1 MNIFIPPRDA
11 FSGTSPR
18 KSTLICQATGFRPRE
33 ISVSWLREGKLLG
46 SNFTTD
52 KVQVEDKGPGPVTYS
67 VSSRLTVT
75 ESDWLSQ
82 SMFTCQV
89 EHNGLSFQK
98 NVSSV
103 CNTGE
108 WSCP

>member
-1 MNIFIPPRDA
+1 MNVFIPPRDA
-11 FSGTSPR
+11 FSGTNPR
-18 KSTLICQATGFRPRE
+18 KSRLICQATGFRPKK
-33 ISVSWLREGKLLG
+33 ISVSWLREGKLLE

-52 KVQVEDKGPGPVTYS
+52 KVQAEPKGPGPVTYS
-67 VSSRLTVT
+67 VSSMLTIT

-82 SMFTCQV
+82 SLYTCQV
-89 EHNGLSFQK
+89 EHNMLSFQK

-108 WSCP
+108 